1 MVQLAADGSSQIPAQ
16 TTPSRWHYSVRRPQT
31 VNGSFFTSMKLHFAS
46 CRNFGYSN
54 DILFAFFTTRKSN
67 LITATW

>member
-1 MVQLAADGSSQIPAQ
+1 VQVAADGSSQIPEP

-31 VNGSFFTSMKLHFAS
+31 VHDSFFTSIKLHFVS
-46 CRNFGYSN
+46 CCNFGYSN
-54 DILFAFFTTRKSN
+54 EVLFAFFTTRKSN